1 MNEDDLMI
9 LDKFIKSSS
18 RILLSGT
25 SCIGKTHFNSYLN
38 EHGYGKMWQ
47 MNFFKFLST
56 GKLIFNFGCA
66 AAYEEDV
73 TDGKGII
80 LIGAPYKI
88 YLERRKER
96 GKARKKGNDDRDK
109 FKENYIKCIKKFEEY
124 NIPHILI
131 DNRNDCLILDKSSFI
146 AMLTE
151 K

>member
-88 YLERRKER
+88 YLERQKV
-96 GKARKKGNDDRDK
+96 D
-109 FKENYIKCIKKFEEY
+109 IKNCV
-124 NIPHILI
+124 LI
-131 DNRNDCLILDKSSFI
+131 NLFSLLLF
-146 AMLTE
+146 
-151 K
+151 